1 MKKVLFTVLLSILP
15 VLGLLAEVR
24 LPEIIGDNM
33 VLQRNSNANLW
44 GWADS
49 GSKVTVTVSWDKTRY
64 TATADENGR
73 WMVAVATRE
82 ATSLPQTIT
91 IKEGRSRLTLN
102 NILIGEVWFCSGQS
116 NMEMP
121 VRGFVNQPVE
131 GADET
136 IVNSG
141 RYRSVR
147 VACVPKTG
155 ALEPQAEVKGK
166 WYESNP
172 EDVRRFSATAY
183 YFAMRMNDVL
193 GIPVG
198 VICCSWGGASVEG
211 WMPKE
216 LLAAL
221 GDKNIEKRAADE
233 KLRNGRPTIMY
244 NGMLF
249 PLKDYTVAGYL
260 WYQGC
265 SNVGRYKK
273 YAQYQ
278 AEMVKHWREL
288 WGQGD
293 LPFYFVELAP
303 YDFGKGKGWLLREA
317 QRNSVKLIPNS
328 GIISTGDLIKP
339 YEEKIIHPRMKKQV
353 GDRLAYLA
361 LEHTY
366 GVKGIEGDA
375 PEFTKMELLE
385 DGREAKLHFKSCREG
400 FSRAGDVTGFE
411 VAGEDRVFHP
421 AKAVLNRDR
430 TITVSSEDVQKVA
443 AVRYLYK
450 NFYIA
455 NLFSMEGLPVFPFRT
470 DGWE

>member
-1 MKKVLFTVLLSILP
+1 MKKILFAIILSVLP
-15 VLGLLAEVR
+15 ALGLMAEIR

-49 GSKVTVTVSWDKTRY
+49 GSKVIVTVSWDKAKY

-73 WMVAVATRE
+73 WMLSVATPE

-91 IKEGRSRLTLN
+91 IKEGKSKLTLN

-116 NMEMP
+116 NMQMP
-121 VRGFVNQPVE
+121 MQGFVNQPIE
-131 GADET
+131 GSAET
-136 IVNSG
+136 IVNSAK
-141 RYRSVR
+141 YKNVR
-147 VACVPKTG
+147 VACIPRTA
-155 ALEPQAEVKGK
+155 ALEPQEEVKGR
-166 WYESNP
+166 WYESCP
-172 EDVRRFSATAY
+172 EHVRKFSATAY
-183 YFAMRMNDVL
+183 YFAIRTSDIL

-198 VICCSWGGASVEG
+198 IICSSWGGSKIEG

-216 LLAAL
+216 LLASL
-221 GDKNIEKRAADE
+221 GDKNIEKDAADE
-233 KLRNGRPTIMY
+233 SLRNGRPTVMY
-244 NGMLF
+244 NAMVY
-249 PLKDYTVAGYL
+249 PLKDYTIAGYL

-265 SNVGRYKK
+265 SNIGRYKK

-293 LPFYFVELAP
+293 IPFYFVEIAP
-303 YDFGKGKGWLLREA
+303 YDFGKGKAWFLREA
-317 QRNSVKLIPNS
+317 QRNSLKLIPNS
-328 GIISTGDLIKP
+328 GIAATGDLIKP
-339 YEEKIIHPRMKKQV
+339 YEEKIIHPRMKKEV

-375 PEFTKMELLE
+375 PSYTKMELLE
-385 DGREAKLHFKSCREG
+385 DGKEAKIHFRSCREG
-400 FSRAGDVTGFE
+400 FSTSGEINGFE
-411 VAGEDRVFHP
+411 VAGEDKVFYP

-430 TITVSSEDVQKVA
+430 TITVSSENVQKVA
-443 AVRYLYK
+443 AVRYLYR
-450 NFYIA
+450 NYYIA
-455 NLFSMEGLPVFPFRT
+455 NLFSMEGLPVLPFRT
-470 DGWE
+470 DDWE